1 MGIFEAAARFFSPPP
16 RQTEQWREKVE
27 ASLYLVEALE
37 PFISQRYGNGEDG
50 VGGVLVEAGLAVS
63 SEQSQRPASADKRG
77 RRERWAQSGHVCK
90 HHDVFPDSKQL
101 GAPRGCKHSYKGNK

>member
-1 MGIFEAAARFFSPPP
+1 MEAF
-16 RQTEQWREKVE
+16 
-27 ASLYLVEALE
+27 LYLVEALE

-63 SEQSQRPASADKRG
+63 SEQSQRPAPADKHG
-77 RRERWAQSGHVCK
+77 WRERWVQAGHVCK
-90 HHDVFPDSKQL
+90 RHYAFAESKQL